1 MHIYFRY
8 YVVCKVRQ
16 SLYNLIIEY
25 HTNIKLKSIKMN
37 NILTPINL
45 FAPFADRAAY
55 IPSVVFP
62 LGQEGKCTLQ

>member
-45 FAPFADRAAY
+45 FAPFAD
-55 IPSVVFP
+55 
-62 LGQEGKCTLQ
+62 